1 MNCPHCRGNL
11 TRDAAPFDVTRCGYH
26 IHFDAVPAWVCSQ
39 CGEPLFDAEAVEMVE
54 RALDALD
61 EQVEKMRVAA

>member
-1 MNCPHCRGNL
+1 
-11 TRDAAPFDVTRCGYH
+11 VTRCGYH